1 MATKS
6 AILSVKIIS
15 DAKEFQ
21 KGTKQAESGLDKFQS
36 KINKLSLPA
45 TALLAGLAVVGKG
58 IIGLASDAEQMQG
71 GMQAV
76 FGKASKDVDKFA
88 ATSAERLGLNG
99 AAYDQLAAQIGTSLK
114 GAGTA
119 TNKLAG
125 ETDKL
130 MSQGAD
136 LASVFGG
143 TTTDA
148 VNSMSSAFRGQFD
161 PLEKYGI
168 IITASMVNDRLKAKG
183 LDKLT
188 GAQLAQAKQQEINNM
203 ISEQA
208 SQYSGNFAKEADTLA
223 GMQERLTAKV
233 QDLGIKLGTV
243 LLPALTSAAQELSPL
258 VDWISQNSDMVLKL
272 TGVIAGLAVGLLL
285 LNGAVRV
292 YRGLLV
298 VATAAQATFGA
309 AKGIVTGLQNFQSG
323 FSNASAAASSFSGKM
338 GTVGGA
344 VKGSLVWIGQSTKA
358 LVLNTGALIK
368 NGVVA
373 VATGIKT
380 AVLATAK
387 GIATAAQWAYNLAMA
402 ANPMVWVIALIVGLI
417 AVIVLVATKTT
428 FFQDVWANV
437 SAFITAAIAAV
448 TAWFSSMWQSAIA
461 TVLSIVATI
470 SAFFGGVFATV
481 QALVAVAIAAVLAK
495 VSEIKARVQ
504 SVLDT
509 AKGIFSAG
517 FETMR
522 SVADSA
528 ISGVI
533 GFIDNISGAVQG
545 AITWVKDLFTIKT
558 PGWVSSVF
566 GGGGTGMEF
575 VGNIAHTGTQF
586 GTGATGGISVG
597 SFSGRGSK
605 TVINNTNVTVEFKG
619 LVTDKVGTARE
630 IKKLLQNEAA
640 LVGGRA

>member
-1 MATKS
+1 MANKS
-6 AILSVKIIS
+6 AILSVKIVS

-21 KGTKQAESGLDKFQS
+21 KGTKQAESGIDKFQ
-36 KINKLSLPA
+36 KKMDKLTLPA
-45 TALLAGLAVVGKG
+45 AGILTGLAVVTKG
-58 IIGLASDAEQMQG
+58 VVGLASDAEQMQG

-76 FGKASKDVDKFA
+76 FGKASKEVDKFA
-88 ATSAERLGLNG
+88 STSAERLGMNG
-99 AAYDQLAAQIGTSLK
+99 AAYDKLAAQIGTSLK
-114 GAGTA
+114 GAGTS
-119 TNKLAG
+119 TKDLAS

-130 MSQGAD
+130 ISMGAD
-136 LASVFGG
+136 LSSVFGG
-143 TTTDA
+143 TGPEAVDA
-148 VNSMSSAFRGQFD
+148 MSSAFRGQFD

-168 IITASMVNDRLKAKG
+168 IITAAMVSERLKAKG
-183 LDKLT
+183 MDKLT
-188 GAQLAQAKQQEINNM
+188 GAALAQAKQQEINNM
-203 ISEQA
+203 ITEQS
-208 SQYSGNFAKEADTLA
+208 SQYNGNFAKEADTLA

-243 LLPALTSAAQELSPL
+243 LLPALTDAAQALSPV
-258 VDWISQNSDMVLKL
+258 VDWVSQNIDVVFKL
-272 TGVIAGLAVGLLL
+272 TGVIAGLAAGILLVS
-285 LNGAVRV
+285 GAIRV
-292 YRGLLV
+292 YRAVLV
-298 VATAAQATFGA
+298 VATAAQAAFGA
-309 AKGIVTGLQNFQSG
+309 AKGVVTGLQNFQSG

-344 VKGSLVWIGQSTKA
+344 VKASLVWIGQSTKA

-380 AVLATAK
+380 AALATAK

-428 FFQDVWANV
+428 FFQDVWAKV
-437 SAFITAAIAAV
+437 SAFIMSAIVAV

-470 SAFFGGVFATV
+470 SGFFGSVFAAV
-481 QALVAVAIAAVLAK
+481 QAFVAVAIAAVLAK

-504 SVLDT
+504 SVIDG
-509 AKGIFSAG
+509 AKALFSSG

-522 SVADSA
+522 SAADSA

-558 PGWVSSVF
+558 PGWLSSVF

-575 VGNIAHTGTQF
+575 VGNIAHTGAQF